1 MLTLCTLII
10 GDGDSSVT
18 KKLNDVMPY
27 GPNVSIE
34 KIECRNHIL
43 RNYGQKL
50 LKITKKTEYPCFMRK
65 FIIRNIMRFRT
76 AVTKGVKYRKN
87 LSESYYEKIEGKK

>member
-1 MLTLCTLII
+1 
-10 GDGDSSVT
+10 
-18 KKLNDVMPY
+18 MPY
-27 GPNVSIE
+27 GPNVLIE

-50 LKITKKTEYPCFMRK
+50 LGITKKTEYPRFLRK
-65 FIIRNIMRFRT
+65 FIIWNIMRFRT

-87 LSESYYEKIEGKK
+87 LSESYYEKIEGKNKKIKF